1 LPGSR
6 TPSSG
11 PSGHLLPPGKK
22 GWGEEA
28 PVPGLIVA
36 APSSG
41 SGKTVVTLALLRAL
55 RDRGVAVGAL
65 KVGPDYIDPAFQA
78 AAAGRPC
85 YNVDPWAM
93 RAETLDAVRARAAAG
108 ADLVL
113 AEGVMG
119 LFDGAADGSGSTADL
134 AAAAGWPVVLV
145 IDCRGQGATVSA
157 VVQGLARHRA
167 DVHVAGV
174 IFNRV
179 GGPRHVRLIAAAMAA
194 ACPDVAVLGYV
205 RRDEGLALP
214 SRHLG
219 LVQAGEHPDLARF
232 LDHAAATVAAAVDL
246 DALQGLARAGSKRTG
261 GTARPVPPIG
271 QTIAV
276 ARDEAFGFAYPA
288 VLEGWRDAGAALR
301 CFSPLADAG
310 PATDC
315 DAVFLPGG
323 YPELHAG
330 RLAGNGRFLGALA
343 AAARRGAFVY
353 GECGGYMAL
362 GESLAD
368 AEGRRHAMAG
378 LLPLQTSFAAPRLNL
393 GYRQA
398 ALTQPSPL
406 GRVGDRYR
414 GHAFH
419 YATVEKEGPGKALF
433 GARDAAGVACGEA
446 GLVSEN
452 VAGSFIHLIDRAA
465 A

>member
-1 LPGSR
+1 VAGSR

-11 PSGHLLPPGKK
+11 PSRHALSA
-22 GWGEEA
+22 GERGRGEGA
-28 PVPGLIVA
+28 PVPGLIIA

-55 RDRGVAVGAL
+55 RRRGIAVGAV

-85 YNVDPWAM
+85 YNIDPWAM
-93 RAETLDAVRARAAAG
+93 RPETLAAVQARAAAG
-108 ADLVL
+108 ADLVI

-134 AAAAGWPVVLV
+134 AALTGWPVLLV
-145 IDCRGQGATVSA
+145 IDVRGQGATVSA
-157 VVQGLARHRA
+157 VVRGLAGHRA
-167 DVHVAGV
+167 DIDLAGV
-174 IFNRV
+174 IFNRT

-194 ACPDVAVLGYV
+194 ACPEIPVLGYLA
-205 RRDEGLALP
+205 RDEGLVLP

-219 LVQAGEHPDLARF
+219 LVQAGEHPDLTRF
-232 LDHAAATVAAAVDL
+232 LDRASDIVSGAVDL
-246 DALQGLARAGSKRTG
+246 DAVRTAARQGRVGPDSAATPL
-261 GTARPVPPIG
+261 PPIG

-288 VLEGWRDAGAALR
+288 VLEGWRAAGATLR
-301 CFSPLADAG
+301 FFSPLEDAG
-310 PATDC
+310 PAADC

-323 YPELHAG
+323 YPELHAE
-330 RLAGNGRFLGALA
+330 RLAGNRGFVDGLT

-353 GECGGYMAL
+353 GECGGYMVL
-362 GESLAD
+362 GETLTD
-368 AEGRRHAMAG
+368 ARGQGHAMAG
-378 LLPLQTSFAAPRLNL
+378 LLPLQTSFAAPRLHL

-406 GRVGDRYR
+406 GRAGDRYR

-433 GARDAAGVACGEA
+433 GARDATGAACDEA

-452 VAGSFIHLIDRAA
+452 VAGSFIHLIDRAGA
-465 A
+465 